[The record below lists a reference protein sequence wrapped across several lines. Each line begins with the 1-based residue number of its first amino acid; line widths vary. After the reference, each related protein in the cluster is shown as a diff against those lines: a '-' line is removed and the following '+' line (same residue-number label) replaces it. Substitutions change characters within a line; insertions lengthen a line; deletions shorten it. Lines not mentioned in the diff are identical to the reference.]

1 MIEEAEILDELSG
14 LDGELKSFPSQA
26 HWFCPRRTDDDPT
39 DYDQPDQAD
48 ADMSVETKK
57 ELIQD
62 SKIRHQKAYRYS
74 VVLGLAP
81 EVAGRALEDYIKK
94 LDRLLTICDKCV
106 HNWHLGRKA
115 YLKELSEQFDDEMV
129 GEFSNRLNHLDF
141 LRIEKGLKAA
151 RDELGRVDPLQRSQ
165 KILVERNQVALL
177 ALYESL
183 CCAEFNKD
191 DHTLSRDFDYVFN
204 SIQTKKV
211 LRIGDILPAMARFLF
226 ANDGVR
232 FRFAQNAWNKM
243 TSVLSTEIFDWVVLD
258 VLTQAIIQVSQP
270 STEPKDIFIFWRGFL
285 LLLDKM
291 DESMIRHSLR
301 AMEVQPDIYRLA
313 LQHLAC
319 DSNTAVEAILTAIR
333 QLLQKAPKDFWSAMG
348 TISPSTVADQIFLS
362 PGYRKMLMSP
372 DIFVDNN
379 NPPATSWIPD
389 FIDSIPANGK
399 YEACRKLLDFLF
411 AAVPKGGYPE
421 ASQVGCCRAAL
432 SALHSTLTTF
442 ISPEFKINP
451 STSLIVISNIMEL
464 VYRFRATIMQCA
476 DLPTGNKVHEELKR
490 LGIQVIKDALTLDC
504 KAISS
509 EYFSLEN
516 GTVIQR
522 GNRSETQKI
531 WESLLDIFRPGNNE
545 LAQSILPATL
555 ALMGL
560 DELLPENKKHP
571 EKLPK
576 DHVQFNHDFHQLMD
590 NLTKVLQRLSDFDAH
605 DLSKLCSNS
614 TTARPIFAALVSSD
628 QGVHEA
634 TLEILKATTGQDSK
648 RDAIQ
653 SLLDSTLTILL
664 VSLTSAVARVGKTKV
679 FGPVPHMIKIN
690 REVLRGLCGN
700 TGVLR
705 AREKFEIDEKNAI
718 INWWVSQWK
727 SLDVVFSN
735 TEKWAPRVN
744 KPTVYMQDFV
754 RDCMEYAEALFDEY
768 SIFASVLEKSS
779 SSGEIDSSTKSSMN
793 RVLTTICINVNGLVG
808 MLRLRDGY
816 LISVITSL
824 LGKLLR
830 CLGEYDLEVDEWS
843 SSFIKDACC
852 KRENDRGFRRTNLTN
867 QQKAELQR
875 ALEEHQGIEFMEV
888 PKAVVV
894 KKQGTIDA
902 WSKSADG
909 KQHEPKL
916 PPKSL
921 SHELTMNSDK
931 HRATL
936 EKMRAQQAA
945 AISNQSRDAFKEKR
959 RKEEEERKRNK
970 EEAIA
975 KARALRT
982 TTVPGEGSG
991 LKNIGGVAGKDH
1003 APIRSEI
1010 MVGSSDEDSDED
1022 VDETNA
1028 LVKTRKD
1035 KSQQVKDY
1043 ERSRQLQMQAA
1054 QGPVKKTKIQRSA
1067 KDLRARV
1074 EPNMDKLYLE
1084 ILNWDIFHPG
1094 DTPPGKNECRKI
1106 DNVYYDLDLYKR
1118 TFAPLLISEVWRS
1131 LVTAKDENNFKPIE
1145 IKVLNRLSV
1154 DKFMEISTTMPMST
1168 NRDLKMSER
1177 DIVLLSKNSDP
1188 MNNPQEPHCLARVD
1202 RTTRKKDVIEV
1213 TYRVSRDVNPNFLP
1227 SLVPNGKVHAVKIA
1241 DMTTTQREYAAL
1253 SSLEYYDL
1261 CSEVLEAKPSPIQ
1274 KYSEEKIN
1282 SMSRKY
1288 NLNRGQAQAILSAN
1302 DNDGFTL
1309 IQGPPGTGKTKT
1321 IVAMVGAL
1329 MSQSLQQQAEQARA
1343 RPPAQ
1348 GQKAPAA
1355 PPPKKKLLICAPSN
1369 AAVDELVLRLKQ
1381 GVQPLN
1387 GPPQKV
1393 NVIRIGRS
1401 DAINDSVKDVMLDE
1415 LVRKRMEGDDGEK
1428 NKLLNDRDKLHQEAG
1443 KIKERLNAIRP
1454 QLDEAQKIGNTESER
1469 ALRREFDQLKRQQ
1482 AHIGAKIDE
1491 DKESGNT
1498 VSRQNEINRRR
1509 FQQEIIDG
1517 AHILCA
1523 TLSGSGHDMF
1533 RNINVE
1539 FETVIIDEAAQ
1550 CIELS
1555 ALIPLKYGASKCILV
1570 GDPDQL
1576 PPTVLSRSAQS
1587 FGYEQSLFVRMQ
1599 KNHPKDVHLLDTQ
1612 YRMHPEIS
1620 VFPSKQFYASRLV
1633 DGPGMASIRDQPWHA
1648 STILGPYRF
1657 FDVKGVQTSE
1667 SRGHSFI
1674 NVPEINAAI
1683 RLYQRL
1689 KADYGKEHDFKGKIG
1704 VIATYKAQ
1712 LNELKARFAHQFG
1725 DAIFEEIEF
1734 NTTDAFQGREREII
1748 IFSCVRAKATGG
1760 IGFLGDIR
1768 RMNVGLTRAKS
1779 SLWVLGDS
1787 RALQQGEFWNRLIE
1801 DSKERDRYTSGDV
1814 MALFSKPTTRDRQAI
1829 RESQIWEA
1837 KINAERKP
1845 SLPVLP
1851 SRPRSSN
1858 GGLQASQSELN
1869 DSDLEMAD
1877 VPDSTS
1883 RKSSTDGNTSSAS
1896 NDTTGDRSRNSLT
1909 KHDSRNPSAA
1919 SNSSTSMNAHGK
1931 RPREASKD
1939 GHSPPKKAK
1948 NEKISDLEA
1957 ALQAQ
1962 QAQKAANPQSAPRP
1976 PQRPPGMMPPR
1987 KRPAADPFIARK
1999 PPPKRK

>member
-1 MIEEAEILDELSG
+1 
-14 LDGELKSFPSQA
+14 
-26 HWFCPRRTDDDPT
+26 
-39 DYDQPDQAD
+39 
-48 ADMSVETKK
+48 
-57 ELIQD
+57 
-62 SKIRHQKAYRYS
+62 
-74 VVLGLAP
+74 
-81 EVAGRALEDYIKK
+81 
-94 LDRLLTICDKCV
+94 
-106 HNWHLGRKA
+106 
-115 YLKELSEQFDDEMV
+115 
-129 GEFSNRLNHLDF
+129 
-141 LRIEKGLKAA
+141 
-151 RDELGRVDPLQRSQ
+151 
-165 KILVERNQVALL
+165 
-177 ALYESL
+177 
-183 CCAEFNKD
+183 
-191 DHTLSRDFDYVFN
+191 
-204 SIQTKKV
+204 
-211 LRIGDILPAMARFLF
+211 
-226 ANDGVR
+226 
-232 FRFAQNAWNKM
+232 
-243 TSVLSTEIFDWVVLD
+243 
-258 VLTQAIIQVSQP
+258 
-270 STEPKDIFIFWRGFL
+270 
-285 LLLDKM
+285 
-291 DESMIRHSLR
+291 
-301 AMEVQPDIYRLA
+301 
-313 LQHLAC
+313 
-319 DSNTAVEAILTAIR
+319 
-333 QLLQKAPKDFWSAMG
+333 
-348 TISPSTVADQIFLS
+348 
-362 PGYRKMLMSP
+362 
-372 DIFVDNN
+372 
-379 NPPATSWIPD
+379 
-389 FIDSIPANGK
+389 
-399 YEACRKLLDFLF
+399 
-411 AAVPKGGYPE
+411 
-421 ASQVGCCRAAL
+421 
-432 SALHSTLTTF
+432 
-442 ISPEFKINP
+442 
-451 STSLIVISNIMEL
+451 
-464 VYRFRATIMQCA
+464 
-476 DLPTGNKVHEELKR
+476 
-490 LGIQVIKDALTLDC
+490 
-504 KAISS
+504 
-509 EYFSLEN
+509 
-516 GTVIQR
+516 
-522 GNRSETQKI
+522 
-531 WESLLDIFRPGNNE
+531 
-545 LAQSILPATL
+545 
-555 ALMGL
+555 
-560 DELLPENKKHP
+560 
-571 EKLPK
+571 
-576 DHVQFNHDFHQLMD
+576 
-590 NLTKVLQRLSDFDAH
+590 
-605 DLSKLCSNS
+605 
-614 TTARPIFAALVSSD
+614 
-628 QGVHEA
+628 
-634 TLEILKATTGQDSK
+634 
-648 RDAIQ
+648 
-653 SLLDSTLTILL
+653 
-664 VSLTSAVARVGKTKV
+664 
-679 FGPVPHMIKIN
+679 
-690 REVLRGLCGN
+690 
-700 TGVLR
+700 
-705 AREKFEIDEKNAI
+705 
-718 INWWVSQWK
+718 
-727 SLDVVFSN
+727 
-735 TEKWAPRVN
+735 
-744 KPTVYMQDFV
+744 
-754 RDCMEYAEALFDEY
+754 
-768 SIFASVLEKSS
+768 
-779 SSGEIDSSTKSSMN
+779 
-793 RVLTTICINVNGLVG
+793 
-808 MLRLRDGY
+808 
-816 LISVITSL
+816 
-824 LGKLLR
+824 
-830 CLGEYDLEVDEWS
+830 
-843 SSFIKDACC
+843 
-852 KRENDRGFRRTNLTN
+852 
-867 QQKAELQR
+867 
-875 ALEEHQGIEFMEV
+875 
-888 PKAVVV
+888 
-894 KKQGTIDA
+894 
-902 WSKSADG
+902 
-909 KQHEPKL
+909 
-916 PPKSL
+916 
-921 SHELTMNSDK
+921 
-931 HRATL
+931 
-936 EKMRAQQAA
+936 
-945 AISNQSRDAFKEKR
+945 
-959 RKEEEERKRNK
+959 
-970 EEAIA
+970 
-975 KARALRT
+975 
-982 TTVPGEGSG
+982 
-991 LKNIGGVAGKDH
+991 
-1003 APIRSEI
+1003 
-1010 MVGSSDEDSDED
+1010 
-1022 VDETNA
+1022 
-1028 LVKTRKD
+1028 
-1035 KSQQVKDY
+1035 
-1043 ERSRQLQMQAA
+1043 
-1054 QGPVKKTKIQRSA
+1054 
-1067 KDLRARV
+1067 
-1074 EPNMDKLYLE
+1074 
-1084 ILNWDIFHPG
+1084 
-1094 DTPPGKNECRKI
+1094 
-1106 DNVYYDLDLYKR
+1106 
-1118 TFAPLLISEVWRS
+1118 
-1131 LVTAKDENNFKPIE
+1131 
-1145 IKVLNRLSV
+1145 
-1154 DKFMEISTTMPMST
+1154 
-1168 NRDLKMSER
+1168 
-1177 DIVLLSKNSDP
+1177 
-1188 MNNPQEPHCLARVD
+1188 
-1202 RTTRKKDVIEV
+1202 
-1213 TYRVSRDVNPNFLP
+1213 
-1227 SLVPNGKVHAVKIA
+1227 
-1241 DMTTTQREYAAL
+1241 
-1253 SSLEYYDL
+1253 
-1261 CSEVLEAKPSPIQ
+1261 
-1274 KYSEEKIN
+1274 
-1282 SMSRKY
+1282 
-1288 NLNRGQAQAILSAN
+1288 
-1302 DNDGFTL
+1302 
-1309 IQGPPGTGKTKT
+1309 
-1321 IVAMVGAL
+1321 

-1939 GHSPPKKAK
+1939 GHSPPKKVCVCFFSVLV
-1948 NEKISDLEA
+1948 EF
-1957 ALQAQ
+1957 
-1962 QAQKAANPQSAPRP
+1962 RP
-1976 PQRPPGMMPPR
+1976 TKWIRLIQY
-1987 KRPAADPFIARK
+1987 
-1999 PPPKRK
+1999 